1 MKMEDKPIARC
12 EANGVDAYKY
22 PFFVKPEHGME
33 PAYIF
38 LEDHVY
44 NFTTEEIE
52 EIMTHLVRIEDEKD
66 LQALGYKRNEEGI
79 YVLSTSEE
87 PWFPGDES

>member
-1 MKMEDKPIARC
+1 MEDKPIARC

-22 PFFVKPEHGME
+22 PFFVKPAHGME
-33 PAYIF
+33 PAYVF
-38 LEDHVY
+38 LEEHVY

-66 LQALGYKRNEEGI
+66 LQALGYKRNEEEI
-79 YVLSTSEE
+79 YILSTSEE
-87 PWFPGDES
+87 PWSPGGES